1 MSHGG
6 SELKGSRAESGLATE
21 WRRHS
26 HMEEAG
32 CRATTLCHSAGP
44 ATGLTDGVDAPERSQ
59 AGTAKLDA

>member
-1 MSHGG
+1 MSHEG

-21 WRRHS
+21 WHSHS

-32 CRATTLCHSAGP
+32 CRATTLCRSAGP

-59 AGTAKLDA
+59 AAMANLDA